1 MRKFCVLALCMIVAS
16 GLALAADDSG
26 EKEQWYDKID
36 FGGDLRLRYEG
47 FSWPDNFDDGDRHR
61 FRFRFRVGFKAQVT
75 KNVKVGFQLRSGNPD
90 NPISDNQSLDTGFDK
105 KTIAISEAYA
115 DWQATEYFALI
126 AGKFRPKK
134 LWTASDLQWDDDVVV
149 EGAMQ
154 NFDWKLG
161 GVLKKLDVNV
171 WQFVMNESG
180 SGRDSYS
187 FGGQIVPVFALGE
200 KNQLAVGLSYE
211 TFVESS
217 EVAELYF
224 DGDLD
229 IDAGYVTNL
238 VDPDTLQLVSDFNVG
253 SAFAEWKNKSIEN
266 WPIKVTLYTYKNFGA
281 EDAVGAILPAP
292 LPGDPV
298 TPLVTANASEN
309 DTAFFGRIQ
318 VGDYKKPGQVAVRF
332 SRYDSKPDAMFFAYS
347 QSDSRR
353 STNVDGYRADVRI
366 GMPMKDFINLTWYQT
381 DWTLGEDTTM
391 DRWQV
396 DYIFNF

>member
-1 MRKFCVLALCMIVAS
+1 LLVLCMIVAS
-16 GLALAADDSG
+16 GFALAADDSG

-47 FSWPDNFDDGDRHR
+47 FNWPDHFDEGDRHR

-75 KNVKVGFQLRSGNPD
+75 NNVKVGFQLRSGNPD

-105 KTIAISEAYA
+105 KTISISEAYA
-115 DWQATEYFALI
+115 DWQATKYFALI

-154 NFDWKLG
+154 TFDWKLG
-161 GVLKKLDVNV
+161 GVMKKLDVNV

-180 SGRDSYS
+180 SGSDSYS
-187 FGGQIVPVFALGE
+187 FGGQVVPVFGLGA
-200 KNQLAVGLSYE
+200 KNELAVGLTYE
-211 TFVESS
+211 TFVEPS

-224 DGDLD
+224 NEVLD
-229 IDAGYVTNL
+229 IDSGYVTNL

-253 SAFAEWKNKSIEN
+253 SAFAAWKNKSIKN

-281 EDAVGAILPAP
+281 EDAVGAILPAVPGGLLDP
-292 LPGDPV
+292 LAV
-298 TPLVTANASEN
+298 ANASDN

-318 VGDYKKPGQVAVRF
+318 IGDYKKPGQVAVRF

-347 QSDSRR
+347 QSDTRR